1 MNKEPSMLLTSRDG
15 EPVLL
20 EGVRATGSLEDTLL
34 SMTIEQRYRNT
45 AKEHIEALYT
55 FPLPWGSVLMGVE
68 VVLGG
73 KTLSGQVTA
82 RKQADQTYE
91 QALSQGDA
99 AILLERN
106 RDGSHTL
113 NLGNLAPGEDCVIR
127 IRYTHSIGVEQ
138 GSVRLTLPTVMAPRF
153 GNPAKAGLMPQQVP
167 ESDLMVE
174 YPFELTVDVFGSLAS
189 ARIASPSHPISV
201 GPLRESA
208 GAGVRIGLSRSAWLD
223 RDVVLVLDQLQHE
236 SLGQATGDPFVPGQF
251 AVKLALKPR
260 VPQRASPLV
269 LKVLVDC
276 SGSMQGDSIASAR
289 RALQAIAQKLHEG
302 DRFSLSRFGDRVLHR
317 SRVLWGVTPATRL
330 GAQRWI
336 SQLEANL
343 GGTEMEDALA
353 STFAL
358 ESAQPTGPNAT
369 GTQPSQL
376 ADVLLVTD
384 GEIYNVTETVA
395 LARASAHRVFVVGIG
410 SAANH
415 ELIRDLAGATGGACE
430 FVAPGEAVEPAV
442 LRMFNRLRG
451 GRLSELNL
459 SWPDAIEPVWQQ
471 PLPLS
476 VFDGD
481 TVHVHAVFDQ
491 AVVGQVVLGADVDK
505 AAQNLLDDR
514 TTVAEVSLSSC
525 EITEPSTASDD
536 GISTLAR
543 MVAWARIE
551 AMREVADDETAR
563 APHDRI
569 SRITELA
576 VTYQLVTD
584 ESSFVLVHER
594 AQADKAADM
603 PAQVKVRQML
613 AAGWSGTGSVNL
625 SAEAADNSISYSR
638 RNAET
643 DAFDLPEVS
652 APAAWEGI
660 SRSRADVEYT
670 NFFPVPSFSR
680 KSPSSSGSNSHLSG
694 LRFGF
699 NSTDEPFD
707 QEESQP
713 LAGLW
718 ASDDVYEGMTPL
730 GLSVWLSEN
739 PSDQWPVDSQ
749 GLAAIGL
756 GQAVIDWIEL
766 LLGPNLLEQG
776 DIENP
781 VAVFVRWMGSEAVR
795 IALNKIGGRTFAEVY
810 ERTAIRT
817 PIATSEVFID
827 ALLANALS
835 KVEKRSWPDHFFLL
849 EYDTF

>member
-1 MNKEPSMLLTSRDG
+1 MNKEANMLLTGRDG

-20 EGVRATGSLEDTLL
+20 EGVRANGRLEDTLL

-45 AKEHIEALYT
+45 TKEHIEALYT

-127 IRYTHSIGVEQ
+127 IRYTQSIGVEQ

-153 GNPAKAGLMPQQVP
+153 GDPAKAGLMPQQVP

-174 YPFELTVDVFGSLAS
+174 YPFELTLDVFGSLAS
-189 ARIASPSHPISV
+189 ARVASPSHPISV

-208 GAGVRIGLSRSAWLD
+208 GAGVRISLSRSAWLD

-260 VPQRASPLV
+260 VPQRTSPLV

-289 RALQAIAQKLHEG
+289 RALQAIGQKLQEG

-317 SRVLWGVTPATRL
+317 SRVVWGVTPATRL

-336 SQLEANL
+336 SQLAADL
-343 GGTEMEDALA
+343 GGTEMEGALA

-358 ESAQPTGPNAT
+358 ESAQPTGSNAT

-384 GEIYNVTETVA
+384 GEIYNVTETVE
-395 LARASAHRVFVVGIG
+395 LARARAHRVFVVGIG

-451 GRLSELNL
+451 GRLSGL
-459 SWPDAIEPVWQQ
+459 SLAWPDAIEPVWQQ
-471 PLPLS
+471 ALPLS

-491 AVVGQVVLGADVDK
+491 AVVGQVVLGADVD
-505 AAQNLLDDR
+505 
-514 TTVAEVSLSSC
+514 TVAQDLMHQRATVAAVSLARADA
-525 EITEPSTASDD
+525 TEPGAVSTEAA
-536 GISTLAR
+536 STLAR
-543 MVAWARIE
+543 MVAWARTQALGE
-551 AMREVADDETAR
+551 TAEDETAH
-563 APHDRI
+563 A
-569 SRITELA
+569 SRECTSEIAELA
-576 VTYQLVTD
+576 VMYQLVTT
-584 ESSFVLVHER
+584 ESSLVLVHER
-594 AQADKAADM
+594 APADKAVDM
-603 PAQVKVRQML
+603 PAQAKVRQML
-613 AAGWSGTGSVNL
+613 AAGWAGAGSVIVFG
-625 SAEAADNSISYSR
+625 AAV
-638 RNAET
+638 
-643 DAFDLPEVS
+643 DLVS
-652 APAAWEGI
+652 P
-660 SRSRADVEYT
+660 SRSRVDVDAT
-670 NFFPVPSFSR
+670 DDMPFDGLDSPAFSR
-680 KSPSSSGSNSHLSG
+680 TNATRSPPLTRSSSIKLSS
-694 LRFGF
+694 RDTFP
-699 NSTDEPFD
+699 EPKEP
-707 QEESQP
+707 QA
-713 LAGLW
+713 LAGHW
-718 ASDDVYEGMTPL
+718 MSDSVYQGLTPL
-730 GLSVWLSEN
+730 GLSAWLGEH
-739 PSDQWPVDSQ
+739 PAKQWPANSQ
-749 GLAAIGL
+749 ALVAIGV
-756 GQAVIDWIEL
+756 GQAVIDWIEFVF
-766 LLGPNLLEQG
+766 GPRLVEQG
-776 DIENP
+776 VTENP
-781 VAVFVRWMGSEAVR
+781 VALFVNWMGTEAVR
-795 IALNKIGGRTFAEVY
+795 NALAKSTQRRTFAVIHSLFTLSPGDSPVEAG
-810 ERTAIRT
+810 TT
-817 PIATSEVFID
+817 SMIAE
-827 ALLANALS
+827 ALAGMTGTT
-835 KVEKRSWPDHFFLL
+835 WPDGLFSLGPDFASAPT
-849 EYDTF
+849 E